1 MNERQLHQSVFELL
15 QWENPACVWYPVP
28 NFSGNLGPMLGRKFK
43 EQGVRLAGVPDFAFH
58 WKAGSGFIELK
69 AGTNSLSEAQKNFR
83 DKCLEREIPFRVCR
97 SLDQVITTLREW
109 GVLEWEE
116 AA

>member
-1 MNERQLHQSVFELL
+1 MRL
-15 QWENPACVWYPVP
+15 VP
-28 NFSGNLGPMLGRKFK
+28 RAEFRRGSGRKLGRKFK

-58 WKAGSGFIELK
+58 WTDGSGFIELK
-69 AGTNSLSEAQKNFR
+69 AGSNSLSPAQKNFR
-83 DKCLEREIPFRVCR
+83 DKCVGLEIPFRVCR

-109 GVLEWEE
+109 GVLEWKE